1 MADKKLDYTIFIG
14 RKPVMSYVL
23 AVITQL
29 NQGEEKIA
37 LIRARGRN
45 ISKAVDVAEIV
56 RQRFMK
62 DQADVKNIEI
72 GSEIIKEDGG
82 ARERNVST
90 IDILVGRN

>member
-1 MADKKLDYTIFIG
+1 DNCIYIG

-29 NQGEEKIA
+29 NKAEDA
-37 LIRARGRN
+37 LIRARCRN
-45 ISKAVDVAEIV
+45 ISKAVDVAEIIK
-56 RQRFMK
+56 QRFMK

-82 ARERNVST
+82 GRERNVST
-90 IDILVGRN
+90 INFLVKRS

>member
-14 RKPVMSYVL
+14 SKPVMSYVL

-29 NQGEEKIA
+29 NSAEKIA

-56 RQRFMK
+56 RQRFLK
-62 DQADVKNIEI
+62 DQADIKNIEI
-72 GSEIIKEDGG
+72 GSELIKEDGN
-82 ARERNVST
+82 RDRNVST
-90 IDILVGRN
+90 IDILMKRN